1 MNFTLTQEQI
11 SRIYE
16 WVEEENKIAIKKQKI
31 AILPDNPDYDTYKYY
46 WDYDQPYSGAV
57 GVSPTFSFTITSIG
71 IIIKITHPHT
81 NSVLDITEY
90 DMW

>member
-1 MNFTLTQEQI
+1 MNFTLTADQVKK
-11 SRIYE
+11 IYE
-16 WVEEENKIAIKKQKI
+16 WVYTENIKAIDDQKNNI
-31 AILPDNPDYDTYKYY
+31 TPDHQDYETYKYW
-46 WDYDQPYSGAV
+46 WDLEQPYSGAI

-71 IIIKITHPHT
+71 IITKITHPHT